1 MSDIFIWITARLA
14 VALSTLLWRNKRRFD
29 RTNEHGIQQHK
40 SYGEKLRA
48 ESFDT
53 ILLGVAYVSA
63 FVAAGLLVL
72 ADETILLIVL
82 AVVIVMSWAGVRR
95 RSN

>member
-1 MSDIFIWITARLA
+1 MSDIFIWIFACFA
-14 VALSTLLWRNKRRFD
+14 IAGSAMLWRNKRRFD

-40 SYGEKLRA
+40 SYGGKLRT
-48 ESFDT
+48 ESFDA
-53 ILLGVAYVSA
+53 ILLSIAYVSA

-82 AVVIVMSWAGVRR
+82 VIAIVMSWAGVRR
-95 RSN
+95 PN